1 MWVGFIW
8 LVTSISDASFEIMGI
23 SMSFDVVAAGI
34 AESLNF
40 ILSLAFKS
48 KGGITGIDVEDGD
61 NIDTSALFWFYK
73 EKIQFL
79 LHKFNMIS

>member
-1 MWVGFIW
+1 MWAWFIW
-8 LVTSISDASFEIMGI
+8 LVASVSDSSFEIMGR

-61 NIDTSALFWFYK
+61 SIETSALF
-73 EKIQFL
+73 
-79 LHKFNMIS
+79 

>member
-8 LVTSISDASFEIMGI
+8 LVTSISDASLEIMGI

-61 NIDTSALFWFYK
+61 NIDTSALFGFK
-73 EKIQFL
+73 K
-79 LHKFNMIS
+79 